1 MTDSL
6 FNDRHFHNALITG
19 NDFDLKPYW
28 DAAEIIARAR
38 FKGASSDDIK
48 LCVNESLFDLYL
60 KLDKFDPDKGTFR
73 TFFNRI
79 VGNSISEI
87 REELKPESL
96 RSIDK
101 SIKRGSVEEA
111 AERPVSVSL
120 DERFDL
126 EDEDFVALTERRKHL
141 EEGLDAFKA
150 YIDQLPYI
158 ERRMMYGA
166 LGKILE
172 PAEYND
178 VKKKG
183 YVDEITAL
191 TGQTAEYIRL
201 MVHRRKQEAIE
212 STQRQGY
219 NRNSIVSYGFLT
231 RLPSPVVEF
240 SFDGYSPFEQY
251 MMCISMLKI
260 LQAE

>member
-1 MTDSL
+1 MTDAL
-6 FNDRHFHNALITG
+6 FNDRHFHDVLISG
-19 NDFDLKPYW
+19 NECDRKPYW

-38 FKGASSDDIK
+38 FKGASPDDIK
-48 LCVNESLFDLYL
+48 LCVNESLFELYK
-60 KLDKFDPDKGTFR
+60 KLDKYDPDKGTFR
-73 TFFNRI
+73 TFFNRV
-79 VGNSISEI
+79 VGNRISEI

-101 SIKRGSVEEA
+101 SIKRGSVEDTTEH
-111 AERPVSVSL
+111 PISVSL

-141 EEGLDAFKA
+141 EEGLDAFKS
-150 YIDQLPYI
+150 YIDQLPYY

-166 LGKILE
+166 LGKILD
-172 PAEYND
+172 PAEYDD

-183 YVDEITAL
+183 YVDEIAAL

-212 STQRQGY
+212 SVQRQGY
-219 NRNSIVSYGFLT
+219 NDGSIVSYGFLT
-231 RLPSPVVEF
+231 RLSPTVEEF
-240 SFDGYSPFEQY
+240 SFEGYSPFEQY
-251 MMCISMLKI
+251 MMCITMLRI